1 MPKPRPSLP
10 RFSQK
15 EATTFPS
22 PAIRRGRFRERVR
35 PDAKPAREVQ
45 QSLLPAELPQVPGYQ
60 FYAYYEPAQEVGGD
74 YYDFIPLPSPAQQ
87 ERLAILLGDVAGKG
101 VPAALLMAKLS
112 SDARSCLHS
121 HPDPAAAIT
130 ALNDLLYPHT
140 SQIGRFVTLAAAI
153 LDANAHTLTLVNA
166 GHPAPVIY
174 HRSMGMAEEATCR
187 DAAGL
192 PLGIVEGF
200 VYQAYNISL
209 RPGDCILLYSDGVT
223 DQLDKQNNPIQHSS
237 LRAACQ
243 EGIGAPQALGE
254 SIIKILKHHTSKQ
267 RQHDDITLVCFGR
280 TAD

>member
-1 MPKPRPSLP
+1 MPKPRPSIS

-15 EATTFPS
+15 ETTAFPS
-22 PAIRRGRFRERVR
+22 PAIRRGRFRERIS
-35 PDAKPAREVQ
+35 PDAKSAREVQ
-45 QSLLPAELPQVPGYQ
+45 SSLLPAKLPQVPGYQ
-60 FYAYYEPAQEVGGD
+60 FYAYYEPAEEVGGD
-74 YYDFIPLPSPAQQ
+74 YYDFIPLPSSVEQD
-87 ERLAILLGDVAGKG
+87 RLAILLGDVAGKG

-121 HPDPAAAIT
+121 HTDPAAAIT

-153 LDANAHTLTLVNA
+153 LDANDHTLTLVNA

-174 HRSMGMAEEATCR
+174 HRSTGKAEEATSR

-200 VYQAYNISL
+200 VYQAYTISL
-209 RPGDCILLYSDGVT
+209 HPGDCILLYSDGVT

-237 LRAACQ
+237 LRAAFQ
-243 EGIGAPQALGE
+243 DGVRAPQALGE
-254 SIIKILKHHTSKQ
+254 SIVKILKQHTSQQ